1 MNLGSIQKKW
11 IVGLSAILIAAIAIG
26 FRPNS
31 ADDLD
36 LPKKVDFNYHI
47 RPILSQNCFVCHGP
61 DSSSRKASLRFDIS
75 EGATIKLEHG
85 GSAIV
90 PGYPGKSL
98 LLARISSDDPEFRMP
113 PPEAKKILSAREIA
127 LLRKWIRQ
135 GAKWDAHWAFMPAQ
149 MPELHTAMRKASTS
163 ETIDHLVDKK
173 LKSKQIKPSLSAS
186 RNALIRRVSYILTG
200 LPPKPEDVHVF
211 ISDASADA
219 YEKMVDRY
227 FSSPHFGERWARH
240 WMDLVRYGEYM
251 GHEYDYAIGG
261 AYNYRD
267 YLIRAFNQDVPYDQF
282 VKEHLAGDMLT
293 EPRYHPE
300 GGFNESILGTA
311 YFFIGEGKH
320 SPVEIKL
327 EEADRIDNMIDV
339 TSKTFQAMT
348 VGCARCHDHKFDPIP
363 TTDYYGM
370 YGMIESA
377 RFGPI
382 PARKTL
388 KQEAQ
393 VTQLKELKKE
403 IRSQLGTHFQKVLE
417 SLSRGPAPSVAEEE
431 SRDSSLQSL
440 NKKREYIQN
449 LQELS
454 PVEDNEKF
462 KVIGDFRKGSWEGW
476 YSDGWAFGEAPIMGE
491 PMIDEETAKV
501 KGLRTGIASS
511 RSISRGVQGALRSPN
526 FIIEQDSI
534 AVRAAGH
541 NGLIRIIVENFQ
553 IIQYPLWGSL
563 EKWIVDEEWKT
574 YVLDVSRL
582 QGRKAYIQFTP
593 GHYGLF
599 PKQSPQHTYRIKPED
614 YIEVEYAIT
623 FNGELLES
631 YSDENNDQQNLA
643 HGISKQSIDDW
654 VSERAGTNQIRALD
668 NWLKELN
675 GITYSKPT
683 ADLLTTY
690 GNIATQLYDSTYVIG
705 FSEGDAV
712 FSSVFI
718 RGSVNNRSEEK
729 VPRRFLSAI
738 QAGPDTFPQHGS
750 GRLAWAEA
758 VVDPENPLTSRVIV
772 NRIWHHLFGK
782 GIVETVDN
790 FGLQGKLPSHPELL
804 DYLALQMIEDGW
816 SIKQMI
822 KHILLSQTFQRSTS
836 VMPENQKIDSE
847 NILLHHFPIRR
858 LEAEA
863 IRDGILAVAGS
874 LNTEMYGKSVEIHL
888 TEFMT
893 GRGSPK
899 DPGPLDGYGRRSVYM
914 SIRRNFLSPMMLV
927 FDMPIPF
934 STFGRRNTTNVPA
947 QSLTL
952 LNDPFVHDQACS
964 WGERLSEQTNTSV
977 TEKIHKI
984 YLTAFSRKASEK
996 ELEEAKTV
1004 LEDLAQNYDSILEE
1018 MKDDALLWTDY
1029 CQTIFNLKEFIHLL

>member
-1 MNLGSIQKKW
+1 
-11 IVGLSAILIAAIAIG
+11 
-26 FRPNS
+26 
-31 ADDLD
+31 
-36 LPKKVDFNYHI
+36 
-47 RPILSQNCFVCHGP
+47 
-61 DSSSRKASLRFDIS
+61 
-75 EGATIKLEHG
+75 
-85 GSAIV
+85 
-90 PGYPGKSL
+90 
-98 LLARISSDDPEFRMP
+98 
-113 PPEAKKILSAREIA
+113 
-127 LLRKWIRQ
+127 
-135 GAKWDAHWAFMPAQ
+135 
-149 MPELHTAMRKASTS
+149 
-163 ETIDHLVDKK
+163 
-173 LKSKQIKPSLSAS
+173 
-186 RNALIRRVSYILTG
+186 
-200 LPPKPEDVHVF
+200 
-211 ISDASADA
+211 
-219 YEKMVDRY
+219 
-227 FSSPHFGERWARH
+227 
-240 WMDLVRYGEYM
+240 
-251 GHEYDYAIGG
+251 
-261 AYNYRD
+261 
-267 YLIRAFNQDVPYDQF
+267 
-282 VKEHLAGDMLT
+282 MLT

-300 GGFNESILGTA
+300 EGYNESILGTG

-320 SPVEIKL
+320 SPVDIKL

-388 KQEAQ
+388 KQETQ
-393 VTQLKELKKE
+393 VTQLKKLKKE
-403 IRSQLGTHFQKVLE
+403 IRFELGQQFQRALE
-417 SLSRGPAPSVAEEE
+417 NLSRAPAPSVAEGE
-431 SRDSSLQSL
+431 SKDASPESISQ
-440 NKKREYIQN
+440 KKEYIQN
-449 LQELS
+449 LQER
-454 PVEDNEKF
+454 PQAEDSVRF
-462 KVIGDFRKGSWEGW
+462 KVLGDFREGSWEGW
-476 YSDGWAFGEAPIMGE
+476 YSHGWAFGEAPLMGE
-491 PMIDEETAKV
+491 PLVEIKSSKV
-501 KGLRTGIASS
+501 NGLRSGIASS

-526 FIIEQDSI
+526 FIIEHDSI
-534 AVRAAGH
+534 AVRAAGY

-553 IIQYPLWGSL
+553 IIQEPLWGSL
-563 EKWIVDEEWKT
+563 EKWIVNEDWTT
-574 YVLDVSRL
+574 YIMDVSRL

-599 PKQSPQHTYRIKPED
+599 PKKLPEHTYRIKPED
-614 YIEVEYAIT
+614 YIEVEYALA
-623 FNGELLES
+623 FNGEFPEA
-631 YSDENNDQQNLA
+631 YSDEHINQQHPSA
-643 HGISKQSIDDW
+643 EIKKRDIDDW
-654 VSERAGTNQIRALD
+654 VKKQAGTGQIRALD
-668 NWLKELN
+668 SWLKVQN
-675 GITYSKPT
+675 GVLYSKST
-683 ADLLTTY
+683 SDLLTKY
-690 GNIATQLYDSTYVIG
+690 DNIATQLYDSTYVIG

-718 RGSVNNRSEEK
+718 RGNVNDRSEEK
-729 VPRRFLSAI
+729 VPRRFLRAI
-738 QAGPDTFPQHGS
+738 QAGPDSFPQHGS

-836 VMPENQKIDSE
+836 VMPENQKIDPE